1 MKERE
6 ITYEL
11 FQDFVIT
18 KALINVTV
26 KQVET
31 KIFFQFQSVLNEF
44 KFLFQSQCTWT
55 QEGSAYGIDNKITN
69 KGPPLSD
76 SFILSEHTRYA
87 IISAKGV

>member
-31 KIFFQFQSVLNEF
+31 KIFFSISICFYLRASAPGLKKVLLMVLITKLLTRVLLYQTALYYQSIPGMQSSQPNES
-44 KFLFQSQCTWT
+44 KS
-55 QEGSAYGIDNKITN
+55 
-69 KGPPLSD
+69 
-76 SFILSEHTRYA
+76 
-87 IISAKGV
+87 